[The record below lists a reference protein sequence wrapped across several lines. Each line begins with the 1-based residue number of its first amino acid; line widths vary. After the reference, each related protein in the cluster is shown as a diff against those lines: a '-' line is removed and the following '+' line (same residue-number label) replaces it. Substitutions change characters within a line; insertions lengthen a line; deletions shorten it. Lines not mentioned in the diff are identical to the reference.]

1 MPEVVEVVEEVLLE
15 VVKEEKRS
23 ESSSINFQN
32 KQYKVELIKCSKNI
46 LNEFSSRI
54 PQ

>member
-23 ESSSINFQN
+23 ESSINFQN